1 MNDSVDGGP
10 DTPMEIRHL
19 LRTLKT
25 ALELALVARVPVD
38 LLNSLARPAG
48 LLGAVT
54 ELPVDTPA
62 VEALIP
68 VLLSDAR
75 AALERWDRWTK
86 RRAPPA

>member
-1 MNDSVDGGP
+1 MDDSRTGGVDQ
-10 DTPMEIRHL
+10 PMEIRHL

-38 LLNSLARPAG
+38 LLHSLARAAG
-48 LLGAVT
+48 LLDAVSQ
-54 ELPVDTPA
+54 LPAETPA

-68 VLLSDAR
+68 GLLTDAR

-86 RRAPPA
+86 RRAPAA